1 MDKKLLKFRFP
12 TRTIVLLLILGL
24 LTGGTIFFIQ
34 RLREREIA
42 ETELSEATINA
53 VEIEQITALGRL
65 EPQGEIIYLAA
76 PSATKRLSQL
86 LVQEGDAVDAGE
98 VIAIMDGLELR
109 QADLKSAEAKVKV
122 VEARLAQVKAGQ
134 APGDIEAQSRR
145 VAELQA
151 QLTGDVTVQKT
162 AIARHRVEL
171 EKAEVDYQRYQ
182 QLAADGI
189 VAQSEVD
196 ERRLEMELIRKQIE
210 EAEASLDRIQ
220 ETGRE
225 QIENAQAKLNSV
237 SEVRS
242 SDVSVI
248 QAELEEAIANL
259 AKVKADLDTFY
270 VRSPVSGQ
278 ILSVNSKAGEIV
290 GNRGIVAIGQT
301 QQMYVSA
308 EVYESDIQY
317 VKVGQSAAIVSEY
330 GGFEGELQGV
340 VEQIG
345 LQIDQPGITNDDP
358 SARADVRVVKVSIRL
373 DPQDSDRVKNLN
385 KLQVR
390 VSIQI

>member
-12 TRTIVLLLILGL
+12 TRTIISLLVLALLA
-24 LTGGTIFFIQ
+24 GGIIFFIQ
-34 RLREREIA
+34 TLKERDRTKLLETTTN
-42 ETELSEATINA
+42 ETEIT
-53 VEIEQITALGRL
+53 QITALGRL
-65 EPQGEIIYLAA
+65 EPQGEIIYLSS
-76 PSATKRLSQL
+76 PSTTQRLGQL
-86 LVQEGDAVDAGE
+86 LVQTGNLVEVGQ

-122 VEARLAQVKAGQ
+122 AQARLVQVQAGQ
-134 APGDIEAQSRR
+134 APGEIEAQSSR

-151 QLTGDVTVQKT
+151 QLAGDIEVQET
-162 AIARHRVEL
+162 AIARHNVEL
-171 EKAEVDYQRYQ
+171 EKAEIDYQRYQ

-189 VAQSEVD
+189 VAKSEVD
-196 ERRLEMELIRKQIE
+196 EKRLQMELIRKQIE

-220 ETGRE
+220 KTGRE
-225 QIENAQAKLNSV
+225 QIENAQAKLKSV
-237 SEVRS
+237 SEVRP
-242 SDVSVI
+242 SDVSVVE
-248 QAELEEAIANL
+248 AELEEAIANL
-259 AKVKADLDTFY
+259 DKVKADLDTFY

-278 ILSVNSKAGEIV
+278 ILSINTKIGEIV
-290 GNRGIVAIGQT
+290 SDRGIVAIGQT
-301 QQMYVSA
+301 QQMYVIA

-330 GGFEGELQGV
+330 GGFDGELQGV

-373 DPQDSDRVKNLN
+373 NQEDSDRVRNLN